1 MSPKWLE
8 GEVSRIAI
16 RESHITQTDGQLVI
30 VPNSILFKNP
40 VTIRTD
46 SGLRRI
52 TVICGAAY
60 DVDLDT
66 AVTVVAST
74 VTSIGVALVLALLL
88 ASRDLFY
95 VKLVQ
100 ALPQRNDAS
109 GSKGRAAYQAAHVC
123 RWTHPRR
130 HCIWAGSAPRA
141 PNQASLSRADT
152 SQRQNL
158 AWRASGHH

>member
-30 VPNSILFKNP
+30 VPSSILFKNP
-40 VTIRTD
+40 VTIRAD
-46 SGLRRI
+46 SDLRRI
-52 TVICGAAY
+52 TVICGVAY

-74 VTSIGVALVLALLL
+74 ATSIGVALVLALFLL
-88 ASRDLFY
+88 ASGDLFY

-100 ALPQRNDAS
+100 AFPMMREKKRALATVYGIERRVVQGRLPVSTNMPSTTNSETTRLT
-109 GSKGRAAYQAAHVC
+109 VE
-123 RWTHPRR
+123 
-130 HCIWAGSAPRA
+130 AP
-141 PNQASLSRADT
+141 SSV
-152 SQRQNL
+152 
-158 AWRASGHH
+158 